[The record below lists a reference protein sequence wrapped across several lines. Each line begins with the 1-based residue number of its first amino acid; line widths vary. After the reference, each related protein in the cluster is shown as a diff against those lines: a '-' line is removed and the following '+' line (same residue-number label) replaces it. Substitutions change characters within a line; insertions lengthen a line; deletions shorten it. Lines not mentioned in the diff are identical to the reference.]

1 MNFEDVLGFLRVDFE
16 ALNLGFQNLV
26 VFLHLVNLCN
36 PQLLHLCLLHLHLLL
51 KPLLLLPH
59 LKLLMSQLIFPNVD
73 NLVHLCTDGQGCR
86 QSGQS
91 AHMCDHPR
99 MVLLLLHVLL
109 LQRHHCLVVVEQH
122 PLIVKQRELLNH
134 NKTVINDLLLNLV
147 GLSLLFSSIPRR
159 CAAFWPWT
167 APASENIKHQ
177 I

>member
-109 LQRHHCLVVVEQH
+109 LQRHQKMCGMLV
-122 PLIVKQRELLNH
+122 LDGSSFRKY
-134 NKTVINDLLLNLV
+134 KTSNI
-147 GLSLLFSSIPRR
+147 
-159 CAAFWPWT
+159 
-167 APASENIKHQ
+167 ENIARIANAVTITLYSMMFSLYFSKRQ
-177 I
+177 GSELKLL